1 VVQFL
6 TGASVIDQSVA
17 YVPQQP
23 WILNDTIR
31 SNIFFENTFDEKRYN
46 ETVTTCA
53 LDHDIAQLP
62 AGHDTKIVIISGPRF
77 SPRNYQVEFLF

>member
-53 LDHDIAQLP
+53 LDHD
-62 AGHDTKIVIISGPRF
+62 TKIVIISGPRF

>member
-1 VVQFL
+1 VVQFV
-6 TGASVIDQSVA
+6 TGASVTDRPVA

-31 SNIFFENTFDEKRYN
+31 SNILFENKFDENRYN
-46 ETVTTCA
+46 ETVTACA

-62 AGHDTKIVIISGPRF
+62 AGHDTEIVSISGF
-77 SPRNYQVEFLF
+77 AKNSPCRSFFFKN